1 MSGKPAARITDPT
14 ACPIPGHGT
23 NPIATGSA
31 DVIFDGLS
39 AARLSDTSVC
49 GSPIASA
56 VSATVFINGLNAATL
71 GSVGAHGNTIIA
83 GSGTVIIGNS
93 GGGAAFTPVKPLS
106 IAAVSAAA
114 ALLSGQT
121 AAAFDDRFVLTDSK
135 SGKPLANR
143 HYAIKRENG
152 QMEYGQSDEQ
162 GLTCVISCATH
173 AESIEIYVED

>member
-23 NPIATGSA
+23 NPIVTGSA
-31 DVIFDGLS
+31 DVLFDGLS
-39 AARLSDTSVC
+39 AARMSDTSVC
-49 GSPIASA
+49 GSPIVSA

-71 GSVGAHGNTIIA
+71 SSVGAHGNTIIA
-83 GSGTVIIGNS
+83 GSGTVIIGSS

-106 IAAVSAAA
+106 IAAVGAAA
-114 ALLSGQT
+114 ALLSSHT
-121 AAAFDDRFVLTDSK
+121 PVAFDDRFVLTDSK

-162 GLTCVISCATH
+162 GLTSVISCTTH
-173 AESIEIYVED
+173 AETIEIYVED